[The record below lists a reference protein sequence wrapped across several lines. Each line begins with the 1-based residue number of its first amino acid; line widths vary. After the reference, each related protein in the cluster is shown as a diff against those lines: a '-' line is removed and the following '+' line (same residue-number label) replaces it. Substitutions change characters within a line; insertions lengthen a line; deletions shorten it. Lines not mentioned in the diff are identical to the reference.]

1 VLRLVGEKMRRD
13 SAAPRRAGQAGGP
26 ERPVPRRA
34 CSPPAR
40 NAALTRSSPSAAGL
54 IRHGHCELVFCV
66 SEEQICNHVLA
77 RLRAADPRPAGTLVV
92 SNTFERQQDACPLQ
106 GDEVRGGNHH
116 LEVQHVLIEVPGAP
130 RLHSPK
136 LRAGTPATPPPW
148 LRSWHSLGPTTPR
161 LAKASSAQACA
172 GGM

>member
-1 VLRLVGEKMRRD
+1 
-13 SAAPRRAGQAGGP
+13 
-26 ERPVPRRA
+26 
-34 CSPPAR
+34 
-40 NAALTRSSPSAAGL
+40 
-54 IRHGHCELVFCV
+54 
-66 SEEQICNHVLA
+66 
-77 RLRAADPRPAGTLVV
+77 VV

-106 GDEVRGGNHH
+106 GDEVRGGKHH

-130 RLHSPK
+130 QLHFPK

-172 GGM
+172 GGMYEAALDLSRKREAGAGRPALVLTKAHTT